1 MEEGRDIPVEPDRM
15 PGGAPAGHRVA
26 GAMAVGLVAGAAV
39 AALGEWSVAPV
50 IGWDVA
56 AVVYAV
62 PVWMTIWGLEAERT
76 SRLATREDPTG
87 PAAHLLLVAA
97 SVASL
102 GAVVLLLLEAGNR
115 QGPAQVLMLALG
127 LLSVVL
133 SWTVVHTVYT
143 LHYARMYYT
152 EPVGGVDFNEE
163 APPRYSDF
171 AYLAFTI
178 GMTFQVSD
186 TDIQAKNIRAAA
198 LRHALL
204 SYLFGA
210 VILAATVNAIAGL
223 SK

>member
-1 MEEGRDIPVEPDRM
+1 VEADRPDRM
-15 PGGAPAGHRVA
+15 TGGPPAGHRVA
-26 GAMAVGLVAGAAV
+26 GAMTVGLVAGAVVAV
-39 AALGEWSVAPV
+39 AFGNWSVAPV
-50 IGWDVA
+50 AGWDVA
-56 AVVYAV
+56 AVAYAV

-87 PAAHLLLVAA
+87 PVAHLLLVAA

-102 GAVVLLLLEAGNR
+102 GAVALVLVEAGNR
-115 QGPAQVLMLALG
+115 QGAAQGLLLALG
-127 LLSVVL
+127 LVSVVC

-143 LHYARMYYT
+143 LHYARLYYT

-163 APPRYSDF
+163 ARPRYSDF

-186 TDIQAKNIRAAA
+186 TAISSALIRRTA

-204 SYLFGA
+204 SYLFGTG
-210 VILAATVNAIAGL
+210 VLATTINLVASL
-223 SK
+223 SSR